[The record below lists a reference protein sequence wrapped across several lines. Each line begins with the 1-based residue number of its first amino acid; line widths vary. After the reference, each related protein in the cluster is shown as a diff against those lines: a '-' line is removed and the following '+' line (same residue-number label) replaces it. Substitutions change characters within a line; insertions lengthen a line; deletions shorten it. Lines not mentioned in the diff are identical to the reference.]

1 METKY
6 AMETY
11 DDKIHID
18 NTKKM
23 ILVGEILDKSWIE
36 LPPELVTVSTAKKCN
51 VKETVEI
58 QCLCEC
64 HLTLLYIL
72 DGDYWTFY
80 CPNQAGWCWIKK
92 MNIAKVKR
100 LKRI

>member
-18 NTKKM
+18 LDTKKL
-23 ILVGEILDKSWIE
+23 ILLGEVPNKTWIQ
-36 LPPELVTVSTAKKCN
+36 LPPELSNKKCN
-51 VKETVEI
+51 VLETIEI
-58 QCLCEC
+58 ICLCEL
-64 HLTLLYIL
+64 HLTSLYIL
-72 DGDYWTFY
+72 DGSYWTFN
-80 CPNQAGWCWIKK
+80 CPHKGWCWIEASDV
-92 MNIAKVKR
+92 AKVKR

>member
-23 ILVGEILDKSWIE
+23 ILIGEVLDKSWIE
-36 LPPELVTVSTAKKCN
+36 LPPELVTVSSGKKCN

-58 QCLCEC
+58 QCLCTF

-72 DGDYWTFY
+72 DGDYWTFN
-80 CPNQAGWCWIKK
+80 CPHQGGWCWIKK
-92 MNIAKVKR
+92 MNISKVKR
-100 LKRI
+100 LRRI